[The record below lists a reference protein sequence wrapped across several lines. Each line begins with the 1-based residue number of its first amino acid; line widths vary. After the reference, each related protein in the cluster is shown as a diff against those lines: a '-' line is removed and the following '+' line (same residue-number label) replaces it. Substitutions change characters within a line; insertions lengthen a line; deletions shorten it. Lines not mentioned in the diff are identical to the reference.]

1 MVLNANPFELGVVLL
16 LQFVRYH
23 SIGYKTNKQLGFYI
37 TKTTVFLA
45 KIKLLFTKTS
55 ELELIICEVYFTYL
69 RKNGDIDF

>member
-1 MVLNANPFELGVVLL
+1 MVLNATPFELDVLL

-23 SIGYKTNKQLGFYI
+23 SIGYKRNKQLLGFYI

-55 ELELIICEVYFTYL
+55 ELERIICEVYFTYL

>member
-1 MVLNANPFELGVVLL
+1 MVLNATPFELDVVLL

-37 TKTTVFLA
+37 TRQLFFLP
-45 KIKLLFTKTS
+45 KLNCYSQRILR
-55 ELELIICEVYFTYL
+55 ERIICEVYFTYL